1 MRSNQ
6 IEAKIITC
14 GLARIAS
21 GYIRSYSTRVPEA
34 QHVHVESGGAG
45 RGASHGNDPDTA
57 ISGRT

>member
-1 MRSNQ
+1 MRNNQ

-34 QHVHVESGGAG
+34 HYVRVESGGA
-45 RGASHGNDPDTA
+45 RGGVSHGNDPDTA